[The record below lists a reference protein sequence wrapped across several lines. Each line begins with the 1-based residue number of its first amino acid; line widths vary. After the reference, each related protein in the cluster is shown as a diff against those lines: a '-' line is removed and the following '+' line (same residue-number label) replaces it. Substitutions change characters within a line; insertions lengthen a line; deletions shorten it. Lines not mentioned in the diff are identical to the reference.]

1 MTTWRYD
8 DKVWGRQW
16 PYSGNH
22 SLWPPGA
29 NTSTC
34 QPETVK
40 IGRRQL
46 LPKYYGMWEILYWYH
61 YVQLCVDRFMK
72 KIGWSTIL
80 SFKLIFRKNRGQR
93 MFIVLLSEFYRRKRT
108 NSYILGF
115 STHKQALLIDTR
127 VKRNRAASLH
137 CISHLEIHGC
147 DVKSDQSPLRVQ
159 TVSLKARAR

>member
-1 MTTWRYD
+1 
-8 DKVWGRQW
+8 
-16 PYSGNH
+16 
-22 SLWPPGA
+22 
-29 NTSTC
+29 
-34 QPETVK
+34 
-40 IGRRQL
+40 
-46 LPKYYGMWEILYWYH
+46 
-61 YVQLCVDRFMK
+61 
-72 KIGWSTIL
+72 
-80 SFKLIFRKNRGQR
+80 
-93 MFIVLLSEFYRRKRT
+93 MFIVLISEFYRRKLT